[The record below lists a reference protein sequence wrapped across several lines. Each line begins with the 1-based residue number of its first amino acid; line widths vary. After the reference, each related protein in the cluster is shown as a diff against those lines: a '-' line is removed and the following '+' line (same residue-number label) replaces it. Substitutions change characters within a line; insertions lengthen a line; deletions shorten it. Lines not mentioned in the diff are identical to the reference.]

1 MVEQVQNLTHYN
13 WFIVVSAVIV
23 AMVVFKGLCE
33 LFDWFVKRFGLETKG
48 QRERRE
54 EKEKLDATATLAQQ
68 TAENLDKLEAQHT
81 KDEKE
86 FRENLNRHMTESEK
100 DRKAMRQD
108 MKQYSDNRIKDREQ
122 SFKIQKE
129 LIDAQTKISDSVQGL
144 KDSIK
149 IISDTNVEKD
159 KQITSLIQ
167 AQKEML
173 AEKINEK
180 YKYYLSI
187 GGVPEDERDEFISL
201 HDAYKGVG
209 GNHNGDAKFEYCIN
223 HLPIIP
229 VETKLVFDGEE

>member
-1 MVEQVQNLTHYN
+1 MDLVQSLTHYN
-13 WFIVVSAVIV
+13 WFVVVLAVIS
-23 AMVVFKGLCE
+23 AMMVFKFISE
-33 LFDWFVKRFGLETKG
+33 LFTWFIEKFGLETRSM
-48 QRERRE
+48 REKRE
-54 EKEKLDATATLAQQ
+54 NKELLKK
-68 TAENLDKLEAQHT
+68 TAENLNSLQERHT
-81 KDEKE
+81 KDEKD
-86 FRENLNRHMTESEK
+86 FRAILNKHISESEK
-100 DRKAMRQD
+100 DRKALHQV
-108 MKQYSDNRIKDREQ
+108 QKDLVKSQ
-122 SFKIQKE
+122 S
-129 LIDAQTKISDSVQGL
+129 KISDSMQGL

-149 IISDTNVEKD
+149 AISDSNTEKD

-180 YKYYLSI
+180 YKYYLSV

-229 VETKLVFDGEE
+229 VETKLIFNNEN